1 MPSSVQFLAAATV
14 NATSSG
20 VLRGDIGQEV
30 TLFWNITGTVT
41 GTTPTITFTLTEV
54 DPGNESTTVGQT
66 ISSSA
71 VNATGQGSI
80 TLSLINSPTILV
92 TWTVT
97 GTTPAFNGTYLTAV
111 AKTIGSKKNMAGIF
125 RPLYGPNNQAL
136 TITLASLASSATAA
150 RASTAVDNTT
160 TLYEDALIFVKLTSA
175 AASTS
180 ATGYANI
187 YGYATVDNGTTY
199 SENVSGTD
207 AAITLVAPSNLI
219 LLAQVNIVA
228 NAVTYRAGPFSFCR
242 MYGLDRL
249 PQKWGIVVAN
259 VSGATLNATAGN
271 HAITWQGVN
280 GQFI

>member
-1 MPSSVQFLAAATV
+1 MPASVQLLTASNV
-14 NATSSG
+14 STSGSG
-20 VLRGDIGQEV
+20 ILRGDIGQEV
-30 TLFWNITGTVT
+30 TLFWNITGSVT
-41 GTTPTITFTLTEV
+41 GTTPTITFTMTEV
-54 DPGNESTTVGQT
+54 DPGNESTTNGQT
-66 ISSSA
+66 ISSA
-71 VNATGQGSI
+71 VVNATGAGQI
-80 TLSLINSPTILV
+80 TLSLINSPTVLV
-92 TWTVT
+92 SWTVT
-97 GTTPAFNGTYLTAV
+97 GTTPVFNGTYLTAV
-111 AKTIGSKKNMAGIF
+111 SKTIGGKKNMAGIF
-125 RPLYGPNNQAL
+125 RPLYGTQNQAL
-136 TITLASLASSATAA
+136 TITLASLGSSATAA

-175 AASTS
+175 AAGTS

-187 YGYATVDNGTTY
+187 YGYATVDGGTTY

-207 AAITLVAPSNLI
+207 AAITLVAPSNLV

-249 PQKWGIVVAN
+249 PQKWGVVVAN
-259 VSGATLNATAGN
+259 VSGAALNATAGN

>member
-1 MPSSVQFLAAATV
+1 MPSSIQLLTAATV
-14 NATSSG
+14 TASGSG

-30 TLFWNITGTVT
+30 TLFWNVSGAVT
-41 GTTPTITFTLTEV
+41 GTTPTSTFTMTEV
-54 DPGNESTTVGQT
+54 DPGNESTTNGQT
-66 ISSSA
+66 ITSA
-71 VNATGQGSI
+71 VVNATGAGQI

-97 GTTPAFNGTYLTAV
+97 GTTPVFNSTYLTAV
-111 AKTIGSKKNMAGIF
+111 SKTIGGKKNMAGIF
-125 RPLYGPNNQAL
+125 RPLYGPNNQAI

-160 TLYEDALIFVKLTSA
+160 TQYEDALIFVKLTSA

-180 ATGYANI
+180 ATGYVNV
-187 YGYATVDNGTTY
+187 YGYASVDNGTTY
-199 SENVSGTD
+199 SENATGTD
-207 AAITLVAPSNLI
+207 AALTIVAPTNLI
-219 LLAQVNIVA
+219 LIAQINVVA

-249 PQKWGIVVAN
+249 PQKWGVVVAN
-259 VSGATLNATAGN
+259 VSGAALNATAGN

>member
-1 MPSSVQFLAAATV
+1 MPSSIQLLTAATV
-14 NATSSG
+14 TASGSG

-30 TLFWNITGTVT
+30 TLFWNVSGAVT
-41 GTTPTITFTLTEV
+41 GTTPTITFTMTEV
-54 DPGNESTTVGQT
+54 DPGNESTTNGQT
-66 ISSSA
+66 ITSA
-71 VNATGQGSI
+71 VVNATGAGQI

-97 GTTPAFNGTYLTAV
+97 GTTPVFNSTYLTAV
-111 AKTIGSKKNMAGIF
+111 SKTIGGKKNMAGIF
-125 RPLYGPNNQAL
+125 RPLYGPNNQAI

-160 TLYEDALIFVKLTSA
+160 TQYEDALIFVKLTSA

-180 ATGYANI
+180 ATGYVNV
-187 YGYATVDNGTTY
+187 YGYASVDNGTTY
-199 SENVSGTD
+199 SENATGTD
-207 AAITLVAPSNLI
+207 AALTIVAPTNLI
-219 LLAQVNIVA
+219 LIAQINVVA

-249 PQKWGIVVAN
+249 PQKWGVVVAN
-259 VSGATLNATAGN
+259 VSGAALNATAGN

>member
-1 MPSSVQFLAAATV
+1 MPSSIQLLSAATV
-14 NATSSG
+14 TASG
-20 VLRGDIGQEV
+20 SGILRGDIGQEV
-30 TLFWNITGTVT
+30 TLFWNISGAVT
-41 GTTPTITFTLTEV
+41 GTTPTITFTMTEV
-54 DPGNESTTVGQT
+54 DPGNESTTNGQT
-66 ISSSA
+66 ITSA
-71 VNATGQGSI
+71 VVNATGVGQI

-97 GTTPAFNGTYLTAV
+97 GTTPVFNCTYLTAV
-111 AKTIGSKKNMAGIF
+111 SKTIGGKKNMAGIF
-125 RPLYGPNNQAL
+125 RPLYGTANQAI

-160 TLYEDALIFVKLTSA
+160 TQYEDALIFVKLTSA
-175 AASTS
+175 AAATS
-180 ATGYANI
+180 ATGYVNV
-187 YGYATVDNGTTY
+187 YGYATVDGGTTY
-199 SENVSGTD
+199 SENATGTD
-207 AAITLVAPSNLI
+207 AALTIVAPTNLI
-219 LLAQVNIVA
+219 LLAQINVVA

-249 PQKWGIVVAN
+249 PQKWGVVVAN